1 MSYICSNSD
10 NNPKCRRV
18 YESPTSD
25 FFCVDCGYD
34 GLLIDDGIEANIPT
48 EKKDTYR
55 EVGLC
60 VLLMDASGS
69 MNTPAFQGNPTT
81 KLKLIAINAAKG
93 VFSLKSMANIDD
105 AYICAM
111 KFDDKVEQM
120 FFKTIRE
127 LINEFSGDENK
138 FADYLYSELL
148 KMQGTTDING
158 ALRAAHSFVD
168 KFLNKSIPNFQDYT
182 PLHQF
187 NWTYT
192 KEKKHIPN
200 VRVLIYSD
208 GQQYNINGV
217 TEPLENPFS
226 DMDVD
231 ILMGAFFGND
241 TDTGCDELR
250 SILSKCPLHGT
261 EQFFL
266 IDNPSKIVALRKLF
280 RMASGASGFCPLC
293 IPKE

>member
-1 MSYICSNSD
+1 MAYICSNSD

-18 YESPTSD
+18 YENPTSD

-48 EKKDTYR
+48 EKQGTHR

-69 MNTPAFQGNPTT
+69 MDTPAFQGNPIT

-93 VFSLKSMANIDD
+93 VFSLQSMSKIDD
-105 AYICAM
+105 AYICAI

-120 FFKTIRE
+120 FFKTVKD
-127 LINEFSGDENK
+127 LIDEFGGDENK

-158 ALRAAHSFVD
+158 ALRAAYSFVD
-168 KFLNKSIPNFQDYT
+168 KFINKSIPNFQDYT
-182 PLHQF
+182 PLHQL

-192 KEKKHIPN
+192 KEQKHIPN

-208 GQQYNINGV
+208 GQQYVNGV

-226 DMDVD
+226 EMDVD
-231 ILMGAFFGND
+231 ILMGAFFGKD
-241 TDTGCDELR
+241 TDSGCNELR

-266 IDNPSKIVALRKLF
+266 IDNPSKIAALRKLF

>member
-1 MSYICSNSD
+1 MAYICSNSE

-18 YESPTSD
+18 YDSPTSD

-34 GLLIDDGIEANIPT
+34 GLLIDDRLDANLREEVKT
-48 EKKDTYR
+48 TQR

-69 MNTPAFQGNPTT
+69 MDTPAFQGNPTT

-93 VFSLKSMANIDD
+93 VFSLKSMSNIDD

-120 FFKTIRE
+120 FFKTVKE
-127 LINEFSGDENK
+127 LIIEFSNDENK

-148 KMQGTTDING
+148 KMQGTTDINS
-158 ALRAAHSFVD
+158 ALRAAYSFVD

-182 PLHQF
+182 SLHHL

-192 KEKKHIPN
+192 KVQKHLPN

-208 GQQYNINGV
+208 GQQYVNGV
-217 TEPLENPFS
+217 TEPLINPFR
-226 DMDVD
+226 DMEVD
-231 ILMGAFFGND
+231 ILMGAFFGKD
-241 TDTGCDELR
+241 TDDGCSELR
-250 SILSKCPLHGT
+250 NILSKCPAHGT

-266 IDNPSKIVALRKLF
+266 IDNPSKIANLRKLF
-280 RMASGASGFCPLC
+280 RMASGVSGFCPLC